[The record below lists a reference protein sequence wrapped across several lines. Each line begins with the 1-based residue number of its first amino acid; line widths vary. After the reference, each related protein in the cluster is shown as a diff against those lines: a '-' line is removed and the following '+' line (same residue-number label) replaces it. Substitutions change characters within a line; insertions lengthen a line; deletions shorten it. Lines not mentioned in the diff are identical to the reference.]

1 MDHFEPLKSMLINV
15 SRIINFYSI
24 LNMKYETAYIN
35 EGLLSESV
43 LLYKNACVTKFK
55 HNAYRPQGVSAKG
68 FYLLPDSIALKTC
81 LH

>member
-1 MDHFEPLKSMLINV
+1 
-15 SRIINFYSI
+15 
-24 LNMKYETAYIN
+24 MKYETAYIN

-55 HNAYRPQGVSAKG
+55 HNAYRPQWVSAKG